1 LALLAGLIF
10 KPELP
15 YQDERPSNK
24 PVKYS
29 YTAAQDVDAR
39 LWQDPFAATDGI
51 IEEPQKEK
59 VSPHSP
65 KIIYE
70 DYQPVANDNIT
81 IIAITLPGG
90 PYQEAAEIRMR
101 RRYAILSALATQ
113 HGIPQDEQH
122 IGYFHPKTNLGL
134 QKKYLSNGG
143 HLKIP
148 MINFCYCG

>member
-1 LALLAGLIF
+1 MTEEKKQEHDAFTGALPLTLVLALLAGLIF

-39 LWQDPFAATDGI
+39 LWQDPFAATDGM

-90 PYQEAAEIRMR
+90 PPR
-101 RRYAILSALATQ
+101 
-113 HGIPQDEQH
+113 
-122 IGYFHPKTNLGL
+122 K
-134 QKKYLSNGG
+134 
-143 HLKIP
+143 
-148 MINFCYCG
+148 